1 MNPSIECCSTI
12 FPFNSVSSNKN
23 FLTDSNIM
31 HLKDLGMTLNANPE
45 NINKY
50 IMALAKMPHK
60 NKSLSLFLISA
71 CSLKGAISG
80 LR

>member
-1 MNPSIECCSTI
+1 MLAQKI
-12 FPFNSVSSNKN
+12 V
-23 FLTDSNIM
+23 
-31 HLKDLGMTLNANPE
+31 MTLNANPE

-50 IMALAKMPHK
+50 IMALAKMPYK